1 VRKNF
6 SCELEVKITPEL
18 IIIPVNSGVFT
29 TIAGTSSITTGL
41 LTSQTVAAINTSGTS
56 RISSQRNG
64 RLMGGSLSAGVAAT
78 MKNDPVIS
86 KAISA
91 STNGG
96 QRKLDSF
103 M

>member
-1 VRKNF
+1 
-6 SCELEVKITPEL
+6 
-18 IIIPVNSGVFT
+18 
-29 TIAGTSSITTGL
+29 
-41 LTSQTVAAINTSGTS
+41 
-56 RISSQRNG
+56 
-64 RLMGGSLSAGVAAT
+64 MGGSLSAGVAAT